1 MTTPDTF
8 DPIKVDDLYFAQHE
22 EEQNQFYQQL
32 KTLPGSIAGVLF
44 GMETAA
50 MIEKISQEKKLN
62 QKQSEEFS
70 RLIRKILTAEVYL
83 GNIVQEL
90 KNKLSVTE
98 ETAKELAN
106 DLISQLFDES
116 LEDIKKLHVEK
127 FGRPAAEVATPSDSK
142 SQIPEKDKPQIINPG
157 NIVNLRNKN

>member
-127 FGRPAAEVATPSDSK
+127 FGRPAADVATPSNSK
-142 SQIPEKDKPQIINPG
+142 SQIPERDKPQIINPG

>member
-50 MIEKISQEKKLN
+50 VIEKISQEKKLN

-157 NIVNLRNKN
+157 NIVNLKNKN

>member
-1 MTTPDTF
+1 MTTSDTF

-50 MIEKISQEKKLN
+50 VIEKISQEKKLN

-127 FGRPAAEVATPSDSK
+127 FGRPAADVATPSNSK
-142 SQIPEKDKPQIINPG
+142 SQIPERDKPQIINPG

>member
-1 MTTPDTF
+1 MTTSDTF
-8 DPIKVDDLYFAQHE
+8 DPIKVDDLYFAQHK

-142 SQIPEKDKPQIINPG
+142 SQIPERDKPQIINPG

>member
-1 MTTPDTF
+1 MTTSDTF

-98 ETAKELAN
+98 ETVKELAN

-127 FGRPAAEVATPSDSK
+127 FGHPAADVATPSNSK
-142 SQIPEKDKPQIINPG
+142 SQIPERDKPQIINPG

>member
-1 MTTPDTF
+1 MTTSDTF

-70 RLIRKILTAEVYL
+70 RLIRKILIAEVYL

-127 FGRPAAEVATPSDSK
+127 FGRPAADVATPSNSK
-142 SQIPEKDKPQIINPG
+142 SQIPERDKPQIINPG

>member
-1 MTTPDTF
+1 MTTSDTF

-127 FGRPAAEVATPSDSK
+127 FGRPAADVATPSNSK
-142 SQIPEKDKPQIINPG
+142 SQIPERDKPQIINPG

>member
-1 MTTPDTF
+1 MTTSDTF

-32 KTLPGSIAGVLF
+32 KTLPGSIPGVLF
-44 GMETAA
+44 GMETATI
-50 MIEKISQEKKLN
+50 IEKISQEKKLN
-62 QKQSEEFS
+62 QRQSEEFS

-127 FGRPAAEVATPSDSK
+127 FGRPAADVATPSNSK
-142 SQIPEKDKPQIINPG
+142 KFFKILQRFVK
-157 NIVNLRNKN
+157 

>member
-50 MIEKISQEKKLN
+50 VIEKISQEKKLN

-127 FGRPAAEVATPSDSK
+127 FGRPAADVATPSNSK
-142 SQIPEKDKPQIINPG
+142 SQIPERDKPQIINPG